1 MSTTTVARADLTSE
15 MVSDALRN
23 GLGPRYNVL
32 AGTRMAQ
39 SSRGKPHPGE
49 ADAILVGTGSNRVW
63 RAEVE
68 IIRHAQQTSFK
79 VTSGGISWIRLVNNL
94 GIARK
99 IRKVLAQLGPARS

>member
-1 MSTTTVARADLTSE
+1 VSTITVARAGLTSE
-15 MVSDALRN
+15 KVSEALRN

-32 AGTRMAQ
+32 AGTQMAQ
-39 SSRGKPHPGE
+39 SSRGKPYPGE

-68 IIRHAQQTSFK
+68 IIRRAQQTSFN
-79 VTSGGISWIRLVNNL
+79 VSSGGISWIRLVNNL

-99 IRKVLAQLGPARS
+99 IRKVLVQLGPAV